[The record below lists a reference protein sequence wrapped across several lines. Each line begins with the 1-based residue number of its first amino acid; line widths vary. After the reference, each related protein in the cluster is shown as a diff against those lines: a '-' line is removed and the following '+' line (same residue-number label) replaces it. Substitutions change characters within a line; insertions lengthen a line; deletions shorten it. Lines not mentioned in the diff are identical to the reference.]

1 MVTIRYASR
10 VARKFFFRGCA
21 TIDANSTW
29 SNSVTVRLVLTTCGD
44 ESSAATLAAA
54 LVERGLA
61 ACVTRLQSACSVY
74 RWRGRLCEDHE
85 VQLLI
90 KTTAEREAALFEALA
105 ALHPYEEPEIL
116 SLAVLSGSPG
126 YLQWIEDAT
135 TPDTAD

>member
-1 MVTIRYASR
+1 MRFKGSAGI
-10 VARKFFFRGCA
+10 FFLACA
-21 TIDANSTW
+21 TIEAEFTW
-29 SNSVTVRLVLTTCGD
+29 RNIMAARLVLTTCAD
-44 ESSAATLAAA
+44 ESSAATLAGA

-61 ACVTRLQSACSVY
+61 ACVTRLQTVRSVY
-74 RWRGRLCEDHE
+74 RWQGRLCEDNE

-116 SLAVLSGSPG
+116 SLAVQNGSPG

-135 TPDTAD
+135 KPDTAG